1 MLLTLRISR
10 IYSILPVCAIRNKER
25 NMFKVTFTIL
35 IQAVLIFSLVS
46 KTAYSANDDFK
57 DLANSYSDLVSH
69 YYSEVALSTRI
80 MNDAII
86 KFVQTPDNNSLINA
100 KNKWIEA
107 RTIYGI
113 TEAFRFYGGPIDG
126 VNKYGEEGPEGLINS
141 WPLNESYIDYVK
153 GNPNA
158 GIINNIALDINAE
171 TIIAANMS
179 EDDADVSTG
188 WHAIEF
194 LLWGQDF
201 SLETTGIREASDYLP
216 TNEINIRRSA
226 YLVATSA
233 LLLEQ
238 INWLTEQWLE
248 SGEGRRSFM
257 ANNDPGG
264 AILTGIATLA
274 GFELSAERIATAL
287 DSGDPEDEHSCFSDQ
302 THNDVKANFNGI
314 KNVYLGIGMNG
325 INFSPSISEFIAE
338 NNLKLHENI
347 MKVINDTNISIN
359 NITVPFDKML
369 SEAENGLGRLAAEK
383 TVSNLLVLTENFKEA
398 GKNLNWNV
406 IITE

>member
-1 MLLTLRISR
+1 MYKIS
-10 IYSILPVCAIRNKER
+10 SI
-25 NMFKVTFTIL
+25 IL
-35 IQAVLIFSLVS
+35 VKALLIFLFINKS
-46 KTAYSANDDFK
+46 TYAANNDYK
-57 DLANSYSDLVSH
+57 GLANSYADLVSH
-69 YYSEVALSTRI
+69 YYNAVALSTKE

-86 KFVQTPDNNSLINA
+86 KFIQAPDNNSLINA

-107 RTIYGI
+107 RIVYGI

-126 VNKYGEEGPEGLINS
+126 VNKYGEEGPEGLINA
-141 WPLNESYIDYVK
+141 WPLNEAYIDYVQ
-153 GNPNA
+153 GNPES
-158 GIINNIALDINAE
+158 GIINNMSIEINAE

-201 SLETTGIREASDYLP
+201 SLETAGIREASDYLP
-216 TNEINIRRSA
+216 TNEVNVRRRA
-226 YLVATSA
+226 YLVATST
-233 LLLEQ
+233 LLLEHV
-238 INWLTEQWLE
+238 NWLAEQWSE
-248 SGEGRRSFM
+248 NGEGRKSFI
-257 ANNDPGG
+257 AKEDPGG

-274 GFELSAERIATAL
+274 GFELSSERIATAL

-314 KNVYLGIGMNG
+314 KNVYLGKGQNG
-325 INFSPSISEFIAE
+325 ISFKPSISEFVME
-338 NNLKLHENI
+338 NDIKLHDNI
-347 MKVINDTNISIN
+347 MQVMNNTDDTIN

-369 SEAENGLGRLAAEK
+369 SEPKNGLGRQAAEK
-383 TVSNLLVLTENFKEA
+383 TVSNLLVLAENFKKA

-406 IITE
+406 IIAE

>member
-1 MLLTLRISR
+1 MYKIS
-10 IYSILPVCAIRNKER
+10 SI
-25 NMFKVTFTIL
+25 IL
-35 IQAVLIFSLVS
+35 VKALLIFLLIN
-46 KTAYSANDDFK
+46 KPAYSANNDYK
-57 DLANSYSDLVSH
+57 SLANSYANLVSH
-69 YYSEVALSTRI
+69 YYNAVALRTKE
-80 MNDAII
+80 MNNAII
-86 KFVQTPDNNSLINA
+86 KFIQAPDNNSLINA

-107 RTIYGI
+107 RIVYGI

-126 VNKYGEEGPEGLINS
+126 VNKFGEEGPEGLINA
-141 WPLNESYIDYVK
+141 WPLNEAYIDYVQ
-153 GNPNA
+153 GNPEA
-158 GIINNIALDINAE
+158 GIINNVSIEINAE

-201 SLETTGIREASDYLP
+201 SLETAGRREASDYLP
-216 TNEINIRRSA
+216 TNEVNIRRRA
-226 YLVATSA
+226 YLVATSS

-238 INWLTEQWLE
+238 VNWLAEQWLE
-248 SGEGRRSFM
+248 NGEGRKSFM
-257 ANNDPGG
+257 AKNDPGG

-274 GFELSAERIATAL
+274 GFELSSERIATAL

-314 KNVYLGIGMNG
+314 KNVYLGKGLNG
-325 INFSPSISEFIAE
+325 SSFKPSISEFVME
-338 NNLKLHENI
+338 NDKKLHENI
-347 MKVINDTNISIN
+347 MKVINNTDYTIN

-369 SEAENGLGRLAAEK
+369 SEPENGLGRQAAEK
-383 TVSNLLVLTENFKEA
+383 TVSNLLVLAENFKEA

-406 IITE
+406 IIAE

>member
-1 MLLTLRISR
+1 MYKIS
-10 IYSILPVCAIRNKER
+10 SI
-25 NMFKVTFTIL
+25 IL
-35 IQAVLIFSLVS
+35 VKALLIFLFINKS
-46 KTAYSANDDFK
+46 TYAANNDYK
-57 DLANSYSDLVSH
+57 GLANSYADLVSH
-69 YYSEVALSTRI
+69 YYNAVALSTKE

-86 KFVQTPDNNSLINA
+86 KFIQAPDNNSLINA

-107 RTIYGI
+107 RIVYGI

-126 VNKYGEEGPEGLINS
+126 VNKYGEEGPEGLINA
-141 WPLNESYIDYVK
+141 WPLNEAYIDYVQ
-153 GNPNA
+153 GNPES
-158 GIINNIALDINAE
+158 GIINNMSIEINAE

-201 SLETTGIREASDYLP
+201 SLETAGIREASDYLP
-216 TNEINIRRSA
+216 TNEVNVRRRA
-226 YLVATSA
+226 YLVATST
-233 LLLEQ
+233 LLLEHV
-238 INWLTEQWLE
+238 NWLAEQWSE
-248 SGEGRRSFM
+248 NGEGRKSFI
-257 ANNDPGG
+257 AKEDPGG

-274 GFELSAERIATAL
+274 GFELSSERIATAL

-314 KNVYLGIGMNG
+314 KNVYLGKGQNG
-325 INFSPSISEFIAE
+325 ISFKPSISEFVME
-338 NNLKLHENI
+338 NDIKLHKNI
-347 MKVINDTNISIN
+347 MQVLNNTDDTIN

-369 SEAENGLGRLAAEK
+369 SEPKNGLGRQAAEK
-383 TVSNLLVLTENFKEA
+383 TVSNLLVLAENFKKA

-406 IITE
+406 IIAE